1 MLITLIDA
9 STIRLSFPYYAPTV
23 AAVKKL
29 LGAQYEES
37 SKTWTLPLYHLR
49 RVIDQWPGARI
60 EEGVID
66 ARLDLWRRWI
76 RQYNAMGVWFAYD
89 TDGQTVIATGQ
100 GVGPAFQAWVAK
112 HSGLLWRFLGEQ
124 ALQEDRQPSSVQSV
138 VESTQADA
146 LIWQGIQNAH
156 HAEQRR
162 AVYQKPK
169 RKPTKYEQMELYR

>member
-23 AAVKKL
+23 AAVKKMF
-29 LGAQYEES
+29 GAQYEEK
-37 SKTWTLPLYHLR
+37 SKTWMLPLYHLR
-49 RVIDQWPGARI
+49 RVIDQWPGARL

-76 RQYNAMGVWFAYD
+76 RQHNDLGIWFAYD
-89 TDGQTVIATGQ
+89 VDGATVIATGE
-100 GVGPAFQAWVAK
+100 GISPAFQEWVAK

-124 ALQEDRQPSSVQSV
+124 ALQEDYQPSSVNSTVQ
-138 VESTQADA
+138 STQADT

-156 HAEQRR
+156 AAEQRR

-169 RKPTKYEQMELYR
+169 SKPTKYEQMEIYR